1 MKNYRR
7 IFSLISIV
15 AFLFTITGLNGC
27 DCNKPFIERVEV
39 WIIRDEAPYEEQIFP
54 IGSTYKI
61 PKNTSFRI
69 KIKTQETISN
79 LNNSTVQITSSIT
92 IPIEYLEDTWYKADY
107 DNLSGTLDTG
117 TYNVTIIINH
127 NGRILTQSIV
137 IQIEQELHLILKS
150 KS

>member
-15 AFLFTITGLNGC
+15 AFLFAITGLNGC

-39 WIIRDEAPYEEQIFP
+39 WIDRDTTDGVPYEEQIVP
-54 IGSTYKI
+54 IGSIYKI

-69 KIKTQETISN
+69 KIKTQETISSN

-92 IPIEYLEDTWYKADY
+92 IPIEHLEDTWYKADY

-137 IQIEQELHLILKS
+137 IQIE
-150 KS
+150 

>member
-1 MKNYRR
+1 LKNYRR

-15 AFLFTITGLNGC
+15 AFLFAITGLNGC

-39 WIIRDEAPYEEQIFP
+39 WIIRDEAPYEEQIIP
-54 IGSTYKI
+54 IGSIYKI

-107 DNLSGTLDTG
+107 DILSGTLDTG

-137 IQIEQELHLILKS
+137 IQIE
-150 KS
+150 